1 MKKAIAITICLLLIL
16 SLAACG
22 GKTDGGSEQLITR
35 SAAETAPAAENT
47 PAETAAPAAENTPA
61 ETAAPTETQA
71 PEAPAASL
79 GHYVF
84 ISDGVSLLPGE
95 PFDPAALPEAQSVYE
110 VPSCAIEGTD
120 NVYTYNA
127 FELTAFNDGS
137 GEIIYSILLTDPNT
151 TTPEGLA
158 LGDTLE
164 KMESLYGTGYTKEGN
179 GITYTGDGQLLC
191 IIAQGD
197 TVASIEYRAIVK

>member
-47 PAETAAPAAENTPA
+47 PAETAAPA
-61 ETAAPTETQA
+61 ETQA

-84 ISDGVSLLPGE
+84 ISDGVSLLN
-95 PFDPAALPEAQSVYE
+95 S
-110 VPSCAIEGTD
+110 VPSMTI
-120 NVYTYNA
+120 VP
-127 FELTAFNDGS
+127 FS
-137 GEIIYSILLTDPNT
+137 G
-151 TTPEGLA
+151 
-158 LGDTLE
+158 
-164 KMESLYGTGYTKEGN
+164 
-179 GITYTGDGQLLC
+179 
-191 IIAQGD
+191 
-197 TVASIEYRAIVK
+197 